1 MDKSMIE
8 TATTTFEVKDRCA
21 WITLNRPESLNALNI
36 ELRWQLSQHLNTVEA
51 DDDIWLTVITGA
63 GERAFCAGADL
74 KERAMQRDADKAKKQ
89 AWRELQDETRHIIER
104 WYHPKPIIAM
114 VNGFALGGGLEVAM
128 ACDIIVAADHA
139 EFGLPE
145 PRRGLIAA
153 SAGVHRL
160 PRQIGLKP
168 AMGYMLTG
176 RHMNAARAYELG
188 LVNEVVPLADLRETT
203 EGYVKDILR
212 CAPLSVRA
220 TKEAAMKG
228 LDRDLP
234 TAFYTPYEIET
245 RRLKSEDALEGPKA
259 FAEKRDPVWKGR

>member
-1 MDKSMIE
+1 MIE
-8 TATTTFEVKDRCA
+8 TNTTRFEVKDRCA
-21 WITLNRPESLNALNI
+21 WITLNRPESLNALNT
-36 ELRWQLSQHLNTVEA
+36 ELRWQLSQHLNQVEA

-63 GERAFCAGADL
+63 GDRAFCAGADL
-74 KERAMQRDADKAKKQ
+74 KERARQRDADEQQQ
-89 AWRELQDETRHIIER
+89 AEWRRLQKETRHIIER

-128 ACDIIVAADHA
+128 ACDIIVSAEHA

-176 RHMNAARAYELG
+176 RHMSAARAYELG
-188 LVNEVVPLADLRETT
+188 LVNEVVPLENLVETT
-203 EGYVKDILR
+203 EGYVRDILR

-234 TAFYTPYEIET
+234 SAFYTPYETEM
-245 RRLKSEDALEGPKA
+245 RRLNSEDAQEGPRA
-259 FAEKRDPVWKGR
+259 FAEKRDPLWQGK